1 MSDDRRKLQR
11 KYLTFF
17 GRVFDRKTGQLI
29 GQMAD
34 VTPEGAMIIS
44 GRPLDIDQ
52 DYQLRLD
59 LPDTIFEQAHMDI
72 DARSVWCQPD
82 LEPSLFN
89 TGFQLFNMTPEKVAI
104 VEKIIKEYGI
114 RG

>member
-1 MSDDRRKLQR
+1 MSDDRRKFPR

-17 GRVFDRKTGQLI
+17 GRVFERDTGQLI

-34 VTPEGAMIIS
+34 VTPQGAMIIS
-44 GRPLDIDQ
+44 GRPLELDQ
-52 DYQLRLD
+52 DFQLRLD
-59 LPDTIFEQAHMDI
+59 LPETIFEQDHMDF

-89 TGFQLFNMTPEKVAI
+89 TGFQLLNMTPEKVAI
-104 VEKIIKEYGI
+104 VEQIIKEFGI